1 MSRLHLRQRIG
12 IFPSPIHTFPWHSAR
27 RGVIMVRGAKYLFS
41 GARVGAAMYDLAFIA
56 DLFASLPAD
65 AQQEI
70 LELAAQL
77 AGADIAHDP

>member
-1 MSRLHLRQRIG
+1 
-12 IFPSPIHTFPWHSAR
+12 
-27 RGVIMVRGAKYLFS
+27 
-41 GARVGAAMYDLAFIA
+41 MYDLAFIA